1 MAAEFDEKVLDLIDI
16 DGNDHVKEGKNV
28 VDEEED
34 FLDVL
39 LSSKENMDAGR
50 EMLEKAVRTF
60 GKQFSSGKIEGIV
73 FNNLN

>member
-16 DGNDHVKEGKNV
+16 DGNDPVVEGKN
-28 VDEEED
+28 EEED

-60 GKQFSSGKIEGIV
+60 GK
-73 FNNLN
+73 

>member
-16 DGNDHVKEGKNV
+16 DGNDLVVEGKN
-28 VDEEED
+28 EEED

-60 GKQFSSGKIEGIV
+60 GK
-73 FNNLN
+73 

>member
-16 DGNDHVKEGKNV
+16 DGNDLVVEGKN
-28 VDEEED
+28 EEED
-34 FLDVL
+34 FLEVL

-60 GKQFSSGKIEGIV
+60 GK
-73 FNNLN
+73 